1 MKEQQLHEMTEADPS
16 EVGGKCTNQISL
28 IRSGF
33 RVPEGFVAPVSV
45 YRSFLSS
52 NDLHSKI
59 IQMLASAQQESERDL
74 LEVSQRIKSM
84 ILKAPLPAEVEEM
97 LAAAVMG
104 SGTDALWAVRS
115 SATAED
121 LASASFAGQQDT
133 CLKVPTDGIADS
145 VKKCWASFWNER
157 AIAYR
162 QRNRIPHED
171 GGMTVIVQRMVG
183 AFSSSVM
190 FTCDPISGSADAM
203 VVESTWGLGE
213 SVVSGSITPDR
224 FVIEKEPFAVR
235 ERRIGN
241 KPTAVYLSMAS
252 EALEELDP
260 GLQSTWSKSSRD
272 ECHAEILG
280 LDDAPQKTLI
290 APSGQTSTHFMHF
303 VQSEFHTGVILQYCG
318 SIGSCS
324 TPSVSCMMNTAGS
337 QTRRH
342 LQHSLGS
349 TFPFSPHFS

>member
-1 MKEQQLHEMTEADPS
+1 MTEADPS

-115 SATAED
+115 SATAEV

-145 VKKCWASFWNER
+145 VKKC
-157 AIAYR
+157 
-162 QRNRIPHED
+162 
-171 GGMTVIVQRMVG
+171 
-183 AFSSSVM
+183 
-190 FTCDPISGSADAM
+190 
-203 VVESTWGLGE
+203 
-213 SVVSGSITPDR
+213 
-224 FVIEKEPFAVR
+224 
-235 ERRIGN
+235 
-241 KPTAVYLSMAS
+241 
-252 EALEELDP
+252 
-260 GLQSTWSKSSRD
+260 
-272 ECHAEILG
+272 
-280 LDDAPQKTLI
+280 
-290 APSGQTSTHFMHF
+290 
-303 VQSEFHTGVILQYCG
+303 
-318 SIGSCS
+318 
-324 TPSVSCMMNTAGS
+324 
-337 QTRRH
+337 
-342 LQHSLGS
+342 
-349 TFPFSPHFS
+349 